1 MLFAFVAGAL
11 PAQTLAANP
20 KKAPVTKGP
29 SRSDV
34 VEKQGNLKQLRGQIE
49 ELRKDTQETEDQR
62 TATQAKLKAVDADIA
77 ATERELQSL
86 AFQQTRLQET
96 LRDLAQQT
104 RELETRIARQQSQL
118 ENLVYRQYLQGN
130 PDSLRL
136 LLNGDNPNQ
145 AARDLYYLATIGQ
158 ARSELLGEISVALKR
173 KQTLTSDAHERAA
186 DLAAIENKQKSEHD
200 KLLDQRG
207 QREALLAKL
216 SNKLVDQKR
225 QLSNLQRD
233 EKQLTSLIDRLSRE
247 IAARAKAKPP
257 VKKGKGAEVAER
269 SKRPSEATSSSGATA
284 TAPSAT
290 AESAKEPA
298 PVSVPTNAR
307 LPVRG
312 TVAARFGSPRAEG
325 GTWKGLFIR
334 ASQGSEVR
342 AAANGRVVF
351 ADAMRGFGNL
361 LIVDHGGGYLSV
373 YGNNDR
379 LLKQE
384 GDTVNGGDVIAA
396 VGSSGSSGESGLYF
410 ELRYRGQPIDPLKWI
425 GAR

>member
-1 MLFAFVAGAL
+1 M

-20 KKAPVTKGP
+20 KKAPATRSP
-29 SRSDV
+29 SRGDV

-62 TATQAKLKAVDADIA
+62 AATQAKLKAVDADIA

-86 AFQQTRLQET
+86 TFQQTRLQET

-104 RELETRIARQQSQL
+104 RELETRIARQQAQL
-118 ENLVYRQYLQGN
+118 ESLVYRQYLQGK

-145 AARDLYYLATIGQ
+145 AARDLYYLAAIGQ
-158 ARSELLGEISVALKR
+158 ARSELLAEISVSLKR
-173 KQTLTSDAHERAA
+173 KQTLASDAHERAA

-200 KLLDQRG
+200 KLLEQRG

-216 SNKLVDQKR
+216 SNRLVDQKR

-233 EKQLTSLIDRLSRE
+233 EKQLTSLIDRLTRE

-257 VKKGKGAEVAER
+257 VKKEKEKEATGR
-269 SKRPSEATSSSGATA
+269 SKRPAEAVSGNSTAAAT
-284 TAPSAT
+284 PNST
-290 AESAKEPA
+290 AESTKEPA
-298 PVSVPTNAR
+298 PISVPTNAR

-312 TVAARFGSPRAEG
+312 TVAARFGSPRPEG

-334 ASQGSEVR
+334 ASQGSEVH
-342 AAANGRVVF
+342 AAAGGRVVF

-384 GDTVNGGDVIAA
+384 GDSVNGGDVIAA
-396 VGSSGSSGESGLYF
+396 AGSSGSSGESGLYF
-410 ELRYRGQPIDPLKWI
+410 ELRFRGQPIDPLKWI

>member
-1 MLFAFVAGAL
+1 MLLAGVSPTQA
-11 PAQTLAANP
+11 LAANQ
-20 KKAPVTKGP
+20 KKTLTTKSP
-29 SRSDV
+29 SRTDV

-49 ELRKDTQETEDQR
+49 ELRKDTRQTEDQR
-62 TATQAKLKAVDADIA
+62 SATQAKLKAVEADIA

-86 AFQQTRLQET
+86 IFQQSRLQET

-104 RELETRIARQQSQL
+104 RTLETRITHQQSQL
-118 ENLVYRQYLQGN
+118 ESLVYRQYLQGN

-145 AARDLYYLATIGQ
+145 TARDLYYLAAIGQ
-158 ARSELLGEISVALKR
+158 ARSELLGEIGASLKHKQALA
-173 KQTLTSDAHERAA
+173 SDAHERAA
-186 DLAAIENKQKSEHD
+186 DLAAIENRQKSERD
-200 KLLDQRG
+200 KLVDQRE
-207 QREALLAKL
+207 QREALLARL

-225 QLSNLQRD
+225 QLGSLQRD
-233 EKQLTSLIDRLSRE
+233 EKQLTSLIDRLTRE

-257 VKKGKGAEVAER
+257 VRKEKQTAER
-269 SKRPSEATSSSGATA
+269 ARQSSDAYPNPKATA
-284 TAPSAT
+284 APPT
-290 AESAKEPA
+290 REPTKESP
-298 PVSVPTNAR
+298 PVAVPSNAR
-307 LPVRG
+307 LPVHG
-312 TVAARFGSPRAEG
+312 AVTNRFGSPRQEG
-325 GTWKGLFIR
+325 GSWKGLFIR

-342 AAANGRVVF
+342 AAASGRVVF
-351 ADAMRGFGNL
+351 ADTMRGFGNL
-361 LIVDHGGGYLSV
+361 LIVDHGSGYLSV

-384 GDTVNGGDVIAA
+384 GDTVSGGDVIAA